1 MDKERS
7 ARMRQLVAQI
17 IERDADVL
25 AALDAGPPAPG
36 GTAGELL
43 GEWYAWWLRS
53 DDAPTKM
60 PDALHVR
67 TALFFATEQ
76 NINNGPLP

>member
-43 GEWYAWWLRS
+43 AEWYAWWASS

-60 PDALHVR
+60 PEALHVR
-67 TALFFATEQ
+67 TALYFAEEQ
-76 NINNGPLP
+76 NINNRRLP